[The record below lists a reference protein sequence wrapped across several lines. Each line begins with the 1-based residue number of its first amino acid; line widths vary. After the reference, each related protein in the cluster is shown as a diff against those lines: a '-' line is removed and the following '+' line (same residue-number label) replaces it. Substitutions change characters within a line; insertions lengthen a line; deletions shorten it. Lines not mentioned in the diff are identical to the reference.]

1 VATSEFSIATDHPA
15 LAGHFPGNPVVPGAL
30 VLDEVINAFAS
41 SGGTSPSAIVT
52 AKFLHPLL
60 PGQRCIVEFSP
71 QPEGRVQF
79 VCRSQ
84 DQIIASGQL
93 LVGAP

>member
-1 VATSEFSIATDHPA
+1 MATSEFSIAPDHPA

-30 VLDEVINAFAS
+30 MLDEVIAALAS
-41 SGGTSPSAIVT
+41 CAGKTPSAIVA
-52 AKFLHPLL
+52 AKFLRPLL

-71 QPEGRVQF
+71 QREGRVQF

-84 DQIIASGQL
+84 DQVVASGQL
-93 LVGAP
+93 SVEVR

>member
-1 VATSEFSIATDHPA
+1 MVTSEFSIAPDHPA

-30 VLDEVINAFAS
+30 MLDQVIAALGS
-41 SGGTSPSAIVT
+41 SAGTAPSAIVA
-52 AKFLHPLL
+52 AKFLRPLL

-71 QPEGRVQF
+71 QQEGRVQF

-84 DQIIASGQL
+84 DQVVASGQL
-93 LVGAP
+93 LVEVR

>member
-1 VATSEFSIATDHPA
+1 MVTSEFSVAADHPA

-30 VLDEVINAFAS
+30 MLDEVINALVSS
-41 SGGTSPSAIVT
+41 SGTVPTAIVA

-71 QPEGRVQF
+71 QQGGRVQF

-84 DQIIASGQL
+84 DQVVASGQL
-93 LVGAP
+93 LVAVR

>member
-1 VATSEFSIATDHPA
+1 MATSEFSVPVDHPA

-30 VLDEVINAFAS
+30 MLDEVINALAS
-41 SGGTSPSAIVT
+41 SCGTAPIAIVT
-52 AKFLHPLL
+52 AKFLRPLL

-71 QPEGRVQF
+71 QREGRLQF

-84 DQIIASGQL
+84 DQVVARGQL
-93 LVGAP
+93 LIEAR